1 MLLHLQVIDSIDWRS
16 REEKI
21 SNTILQEK
29 ESISVLYIKTASVIV
44 FTLSNNWN
52 KHIELNRSKTI
63 IFCDNWELVN
73 YTKNDPHAYHRKYHM
88 SEREVVYAIIPPLPD
103 RINAIYLHIYQ
114 DKVKRR
120 NISTLPE
127 QPNDLAEDS

>member
-1 MLLHLQVIDSIDWRS
+1 
-16 REEKI
+16 
-21 SNTILQEK
+21 
-29 ESISVLYIKTASVIV
+29 
-44 FTLSNNWN
+44 
-52 KHIELNRSKTI
+52 
-63 IFCDNWELVN
+63 
-73 YTKNDPHAYHRKYHM
+73 M